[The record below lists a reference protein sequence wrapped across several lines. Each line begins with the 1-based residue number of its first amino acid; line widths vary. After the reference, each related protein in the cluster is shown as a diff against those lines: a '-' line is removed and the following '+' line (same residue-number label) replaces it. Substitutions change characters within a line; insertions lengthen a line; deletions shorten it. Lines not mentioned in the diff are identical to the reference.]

1 MQNNNSKNETKKYR
15 SWEDVKADYFPQ
27 LANRRMVDDEST
39 DPNKF
44 ARNLSQKIRKKV
56 EEELASR

>member
-1 MQNNNSKNETKKYR
+1 MQNHNSKNESKRYR

-27 LANRRMVDDEST
+27 LVNRRRAHEEST

-56 EEELASR
+56 EEELACK